1 MKMSCKNI
9 FKSYQDSFDSVGRDV
24 LRDISFTLDSGN
36 SLSISGPSGA
46 GKSTLLN
53 IISGL
58 DNADT
63 GDIYFDNLCFTSLTN
78 SEKTR
83 FRLQNISLV
92 FQSFNLLKDFNVLE
106 NIMLP
111 LIYKGLSKKDSK
123 EHAISALESVDLSN
137 FKLSSVNTLSGGE
150 AQRVGIARALAM
162 NAKII
167 LADEPTGNLDKDTS
181 NSIVNNLVEV
191 CRINKIS
198 LIVVSHD
205 DTVLSKLNIN
215 RKIID
220 GKFI

>member
-1 MKMSCKNI
+1 MRVVCKKI
-9 FKSYQDSFDSVGRDV
+9 SKSYQDSSVVARRDV
-24 LRDISFTLDSGN
+24 LRDISFDLDSGD
-36 SLSISGPSGA
+36 SLSISGPSGV

-58 DNADT
+58 DDADN
-63 GDIYFDNLCFTSLTN
+63 GNIYFDKLCFSNLTTP
-78 SEKTR
+78 EKTK

-106 NIMLP
+106 NVMLP
-111 LIYKGLSKKDSK
+111 LTYKGLSKKDSK
-123 EHAISALESVDLSN
+123 EYAISALDSVDLSN

-150 AQRVGIARALAM
+150 AQRVGIARSLAM

-167 LADEPTGNLDKDTS
+167 LADEPTGNLDKETS
-181 NSIVNNLVEV
+181 NLILNNLVDV
-191 CRINKIS
+191 CRLNKIS

-205 DTVLSKLNIN
+205 DTVLSKLNTN
-215 RKIID
+215 RKIVD

>member
-1 MKMSCKNI
+1 MKVICKKI
-9 FKSYQDSFDSVGRDV
+9 SKSYQDSLGVARRDV
-24 LRDISFTLDSGN
+24 LRDISFNLDSGD

-58 DNADT
+58 DDADD
-63 GDIYFDNLCFTSLTN
+63 GNVYFDKLCFSNLTSP
-78 SEKTR
+78 EKTK
-83 FRLQNISLV
+83 FRLQNISLI

-106 NIMLP
+106 NVMLP
-111 LIYKGLSKKDSK
+111 LIYKGLSKKDS
-123 EHAISALESVDLSN
+123 EEAALSALDAVDLST

-167 LADEPTGNLDKDTS
+167 LADEPTGNLDKETS
-181 NSIVNNLVEV
+181 NLILNNLVDV
-191 CRINKIS
+191 CRVNKIS

-205 DTVLSKLNIN
+205 DTVLSKLNTN
-215 RKIID
+215 RKIVD

>member
-1 MKMSCKNI
+1 MKVICKNI
-9 FKSYQDSFDSVGRDV
+9 SKSYQDSLAVARRDV
-24 LRDISFTLDSGN
+24 LRDISFNLDSGD

-58 DNADT
+58 DDAND
-63 GDIYFDNLCFTSLTN
+63 GNVYFDKLCFSNLTSP
-78 SEKTR
+78 EKTK

-106 NIMLP
+106 NVMLP
-111 LIYKGLSKKDSK
+111 LTYKGLSKKDSK
-123 EHAISALESVDLSN
+123 EYAISALDSVDLSN

-167 LADEPTGNLDKDTS
+167 LADEPTGNLDKETS
-181 NSIVNNLVEV
+181 NLILNNLVDV
-191 CRINKIS
+191 CRLNKIS

-205 DTVLSKLNIN
+205 DTVLSKLNTN
-215 RKIID
+215 RKIVD

>member
-1 MKMSCKNI
+1 MKVICKKI
-9 FKSYQDSFDSVGRDV
+9 SKSYQDSSVVARRDV
-24 LRDISFTLDSGN
+24 LRDISFNLDSGD
-36 SLSISGPSGA
+36 SLSISGPSGV

-58 DNADT
+58 DDADN
-63 GDIYFDNLCFTSLTN
+63 GNIYFDKLCFSNLTTP
-78 SEKTR
+78 EKTK

-106 NIMLP
+106 NVMLP
-111 LIYKGLSKKDSK
+111 LIYKGLSKKDCK
-123 EHAISALESVDLSN
+123 EYAIAALDSVDLSN
-137 FKLSSVNTLSGGE
+137 FKLSPVNTLSGGE

-181 NSIVNNLVEV
+181 NLILNNLVDI
-191 CRINKIS
+191 CRLNKIS

-205 DTVLSKLNIN
+205 DTVLSKLNTN
-215 RKIID
+215 RKIVD

>member
-1 MKMSCKNI
+1 MKVICKNI
-9 FKSYQDSFDSVGRDV
+9 SKSYQDSLVVARRDV
-24 LRDISFTLDSGN
+24 LRDISFNLDSGD

-58 DNADT
+58 DDADD
-63 GDIYFDNLCFTSLTN
+63 GNIYFDKLCFSSLT
-78 SEKTR
+78 SPEKTK
-83 FRLQNISLV
+83 FRLQNISLI

-106 NIMLP
+106 NVMLP

-123 EHAISALESVDLSN
+123 EAALSALDAVDLSN

-167 LADEPTGNLDKDTS
+167 LADEPTGNLDKETS
-181 NSIVNNLVEV
+181 NLILNNLVDV
-191 CRINKIS
+191 CRVNKIS

-205 DTVLSKLNIN
+205 DTVLSKLNTN
-215 RKIID
+215 RKIVD

>member
-9 FKSYQDSFDSVGRDV
+9 FKSYQDSLDSIERDV

-58 DNADT
+58 DDADT
-63 GDIYFDNLCFTSLTN
+63 GDIYFDNLCFSSLTN
-78 SEKTR
+78 SEKTK

-123 EHAISALESVDLSN
+123 EYAMAALDCVDLSN

-181 NSIVNNLVEV
+181 NLILNNLVDI
-191 CRINKIS
+191 CRLNKIS

-205 DTVLSKLNIN
+205 DTVLSKLNTN
-215 RKIID
+215 RKIVD

>member
-1 MKMSCKNI
+1 MKITCSNICK
-9 FKSYQDSFDSVGRDV
+9 SFQNNTTTMNRDV
-24 LRDISFTLDSGN
+24 LCGISFDLESGD

-58 DNADT
+58 DDADR
-63 GDIYFDNLCFTSLTN
+63 GDIYFDNLCFSNLKTN
-78 SEKTR
+78 EKTK

-111 LIYKGLSKKDSK
+111 LSYKGFSKKDSEK
-123 EHAISALESVDLSN
+123 HALSALDDVDLSN
-137 FKLSSVNTLSGGE
+137 FKSSSVTTLSGGE

-162 NAKII
+162 NTKII

-181 NSIVNNLVEV
+181 NSIVNSLVDV
-191 CRINKIS
+191 CKMNKVS
-198 LIVVSHD
+198 LVVVSHD
-205 DTVLSKLNIN
+205 DSVLSKLNIN
-215 RKIID
+215 KKIMD

>member
-58 DNADT
+58 DDADT

-92 FQSFNLLKDFNVLE
+92 FQSFNLLKDFNVIE

-123 EHAISALESVDLSN
+123 EHAL
-137 FKLSSVNTLSGGE
+137 
-150 AQRVGIARALAM
+150 
-162 NAKII
+162 
-167 LADEPTGNLDKDTS
+167 
-181 NSIVNNLVEV
+181 
-191 CRINKIS
+191 S
-198 LIVVSHD
+198 LIH
-205 DTVLSKLNIN
+205 I
-215 RKIID
+215 
-220 GKFI
+220 

>member
-198 LIVVSHD
+198 LIIVSHD

>member
-1 MKMSCKNI
+1 MKVICKNI
-9 FKSYQDSFDSVGRDV
+9 SKSYQDSLVVARRDV
-24 LRDISFTLDSGN
+24 LRDISFNLDSGD

-58 DNADT
+58 DDADD
-63 GDIYFDNLCFTSLTN
+63 GNVYFDKLCFSNLTSP
-78 SEKTR
+78 EKTK
-83 FRLQNISLV
+83 FRLQNISLI

-106 NIMLP
+106 NVMLP

-123 EHAISALESVDLSN
+123 EYALSALNAVDLSN
-137 FKLSSVNTLSGGE
+137 FILSSVNTLSGGE

-167 LADEPTGNLDKDTS
+167 LADEPTGNLDKETS
-181 NSIVNNLVEV
+181 NLILNNLVDV
-191 CRINKIS
+191 CRVNKIS

-205 DTVLSKLNIN
+205 DAVLSKLNTN
-215 RKIID
+215 RKIVD

>member
-1 MKMSCKNI
+1 MRVVCKKI
-9 FKSYQDSFDSVGRDV
+9 SKSYQDSSVVARRDV
-24 LRDISFTLDSGN
+24 LRDISFDLDSGD
-36 SLSISGPSGA
+36 SLSISGPSGV

-58 DNADT
+58 DDADN
-63 GDIYFDNLCFTSLTN
+63 GNIYFDKLCFSNLTTP
-78 SEKTR
+78 EKTK

-106 NIMLP
+106 NVMLP
-111 LIYKGLSKKDSK
+111 LTYKGLSKKDSK
-123 EHAISALESVDLSN
+123 EYAISALDSVDLSN

-181 NSIVNNLVEV
+181 NLILNNLVDV
-191 CRINKIS
+191 CRLNKIS

-205 DTVLSKLNIN
+205 DTVLSKLNTN
-215 RKIID
+215 RKIVD

>member
-1 MKMSCKNI
+1 MKMICKNI
-9 FKSYQDSFDSVGRDV
+9 CKSYQDSLVATGRDV
-24 LRDISFTLDSGN
+24 LKNISFSLEPGE
-36 SLSISGPSGA
+36 SLSISGPSGS

-58 DNADT
+58 DDADN
-63 GDIYFDNLCFTSLTN
+63 GDIYFDKLCFSNLSIN
-78 SEKTR
+78 DKTK
-83 FRLQNISLV
+83 FRLENISLV

-111 LIYKGLSKKDSK
+111 LMYKGLSRKDSLN
-123 EHAISALESVDLSN
+123 HAISALDSVDLTR
-137 FKLSSVNTLSGGE
+137 FQLSSVNTLSGGE

-162 NAKII
+162 NSKII

-181 NSIVNNLVEV
+181 NSVVNNLVDV

-198 LIVVSHD
+198 LIIVSHD

-215 RKIID
+215 RKIVD
-220 GKFI
+220 GKFT

>member
-1 MKMSCKNI
+1 MKVICKNI
-9 FKSYQDSFDSVGRDV
+9 SKSYQDSLVVARRDV
-24 LRDISFTLDSGN
+24 LRDISFNLDSGD
-36 SLSISGPSGA
+36 SLSISGPSGV

-58 DNADT
+58 DDADN
-63 GDIYFDNLCFTSLTN
+63 GNIYFDKLCFSNLTTL
-78 SEKTR
+78 EKTK

-106 NIMLP
+106 NVMLP

-123 EHAISALESVDLSN
+123 EYAISALDSVDLSN

-181 NSIVNNLVEV
+181 NLILNNLVDV
-191 CRINKIS
+191 CRLNKIS

-205 DTVLSKLNIN
+205 DTVLSKLNTN
-215 RKIID
+215 RKIVD

>member
-1 MKMSCKNI
+1 MKVICKKI
-9 FKSYQDSFDSVGRDV
+9 SKSYQDSLVVARRDV
-24 LRDISFTLDSGN
+24 LRDISFNLDSGD
-36 SLSISGPSGA
+36 SLSISGPSGV

-58 DNADT
+58 DDADN
-63 GDIYFDNLCFTSLTN
+63 GNIYFDKLCFSNLTTP
-78 SEKTR
+78 EKTK

-106 NIMLP
+106 NVMLP
-111 LIYKGLSKKDSK
+111 LIYKGLSKKDCK
-123 EHAISALESVDLSN
+123 EYAISALDSVDLSN

-198 LIVVSHD
+198 LIIVSHD

>member
-1 MKMSCKNI
+1 MKVICKKI
-9 FKSYQDSFDSVGRDV
+9 SKSYQDSSVVARRDV
-24 LRDISFTLDSGN
+24 LRDISFNLDSGD
-36 SLSISGPSGA
+36 SLSISGPSGV

-58 DNADT
+58 DDADN
-63 GDIYFDNLCFTSLTN
+63 GNIYFDKLCFSNLTTP
-78 SEKTR
+78 EKTK

-106 NIMLP
+106 NVMLP
-111 LIYKGLSKKDSK
+111 LIYKGLSKKDCK
-123 EHAISALESVDLSN
+123 EYAISALDSVDLSN

-150 AQRVGIARALAM
+150 SQRVGIARALAM

-181 NSIVNNLVEV
+181 NLILNNLVDI
-191 CRINKIS
+191 CRLNKIS

-205 DTVLSKLNIN
+205 DTVLSKLNTN
-215 RKIID
+215 RKIVD

>member
-1 MKMSCKNI
+1 MKVICKNI
-9 FKSYQDSFDSVGRDV
+9 SKSYQDSLVVARRDV
-24 LRDISFTLDSGN
+24 LRDISFNLDSGD

-58 DNADT
+58 DDADD
-63 GDIYFDNLCFTSLTN
+63 GNVYFDKLCFSNLTSP
-78 SEKTR
+78 EKTK
-83 FRLQNISLV
+83 FRLQNISLI

-106 NIMLP
+106 NVMLP

-123 EHAISALESVDLSN
+123 EAALSALDAVDLSN

-167 LADEPTGNLDKDTS
+167 LADEPTGNLDKETS
-181 NSIVNNLVEV
+181 NLILNNLVDV
-191 CRINKIS
+191 CRVNKIS

-205 DTVLSKLNIN
+205 DTVLSKLNTN
-215 RKIID
+215 RKIVD
-220 GKFI
+220 GKFT

>member
-1 MKMSCKNI
+1 MKVICKKI
-9 FKSYQDSFDSVGRDV
+9 SKSYQDSLGVARRDV
-24 LRDISFTLDSGN
+24 LRDISFNLDSGD

-58 DNADT
+58 DDADN
-63 GDIYFDNLCFTSLTN
+63 GNIYFDKLCFSNLTTL
-78 SEKTR
+78 EKTK

-106 NIMLP
+106 NVMLP

-123 EHAISALESVDLSN
+123 EYAISALDSVDLSN

-181 NSIVNNLVEV
+181 NLILNNLVDV
-191 CRINKIS
+191 CRLNKIS

-205 DTVLSKLNIN
+205 DTVLSKLNTN
-215 RKIID
+215 RKIVD

>member
-9 FKSYQDSFDSVGRDV
+9 FKSYQDSLDSIERDV

-58 DNADT
+58 DDADT
-63 GDIYFDNLCFTSLTN
+63 GDIYFDNLCFSSLTN
-78 SEKTR
+78 SEKTK

-92 FQSFNLLKDFNVLE
+92 FQSFNLLKDFNVIE

-123 EHAISALESVDLSN
+123 EYAMAALDCVDLSN

-181 NSIVNNLVEV
+181 NLIINNLVDV
-191 CRINKIS
+191 CRVNKIS
-198 LIVVSHD
+198 LIIVSHD
-205 DTVLSKLNIN
+205 DTVLSRLNTN

>member
-1 MKMSCKNI
+1 MKVTCKNI
-9 FKSYQDSFDSVGRDV
+9 SKSYQDSIVVARRDV
-24 LRDISFTLDSGN
+24 LRDISFNLDSGD
-36 SLSISGPSGA
+36 SLSIAGPSGA

-58 DNADT
+58 DDADN
-63 GDIYFDNLCFTSLTN
+63 GNIYFDKLCFSNLTTP
-78 SEKTR
+78 EKTK

-123 EHAISALESVDLSN
+123 EYAISALDSVDLSN

-181 NSIVNNLVEV
+181 NLILNNLVDV
-191 CRINKIS
+191 CRKNKIS

-205 DTVLSKLNIN
+205 DTVLSKLNTN

>member
-167 LADEPTGNLDKDTS
+167 LADEPTGNLDKETS
-181 NSIVNNLVEV
+181 NLILNNLVDV
-191 CRINKIS
+191 CRVNKIS

-205 DTVLSKLNIN
+205 DAVLSKLNTN
-215 RKIID
+215 RKIVD

>member
-1 MKMSCKNI
+1 MKVICKNI
-9 FKSYQDSFDSVGRDV
+9 SKSYQDSLVVARRDV
-24 LRDISFTLDSGN
+24 LRDISFNLDSGD
-36 SLSISGPSGA
+36 SLSISGPSGV

-58 DNADT
+58 DDADN
-63 GDIYFDNLCFTSLTN
+63 GNIYFDKLCFSNLTTP
-78 SEKTR
+78 EKTK

-106 NIMLP
+106 NVMLP
-111 LIYKGLSKKDSK
+111 LTYKGLSKKDS
-123 EHAISALESVDLSN
+123 EEAALSALDAVDLST

-167 LADEPTGNLDKDTS
+167 LADEPTGNLDKETS
-181 NSIVNNLVEV
+181 NLILNNLVDV
-191 CRINKIS
+191 CRLNKIS

-205 DTVLSKLNIN
+205 DTVLSKLNTN
-215 RKIID
+215 RKIVD

>member
-1 MKMSCKNI
+1 MKVICKNI
-9 FKSYQDSFDSVGRDV
+9 SKSYQDSLVVARRDV
-24 LRDISFTLDSGN
+24 LRDISFNLDSGD

-58 DNADT
+58 DDADD
-63 GDIYFDNLCFTSLTN
+63 GNVYFDKLCFSNLTSP
-78 SEKTR
+78 EKTK
-83 FRLQNISLV
+83 FRLQNISLI

-106 NIMLP
+106 NVMLP

-123 EHAISALESVDLSN
+123 EYALSALDAVDLSN
-137 FKLSSVNTLSGGE
+137 FRLSSVNTLSGGE

-167 LADEPTGNLDKDTS
+167 LADEPTGNLDKETS
-181 NSIVNNLVEV
+181 NLILNNLVDV
-191 CRINKIS
+191 CRVNKIS

-205 DTVLSKLNIN
+205 DAVLSKLNTN
-215 RKIID
+215 RKIVD

>member
-1 MKMSCKNI
+1 MRVVCKKI
-9 FKSYQDSFDSVGRDV
+9 SKSYQDSSVVARRDV
-24 LRDISFTLDSGN
+24 LRDISFDLDSGD
-36 SLSISGPSGA
+36 SLSISGPSGV

-58 DNADT
+58 DDADN
-63 GDIYFDNLCFTSLTN
+63 GNIYFDKLCFSNLTTP
-78 SEKTR
+78 EKTK

-106 NIMLP
+106 NVMLP
-111 LIYKGLSKKDSK
+111 LTYKGLSKKDSK
-123 EHAISALESVDLSN
+123 EYAISALDSVDLSN

-150 AQRVGIARALAM
+150 AQRVGIARALAK

-181 NSIVNNLVEV
+181 NIIINNLVDV
-191 CRINKIS
+191 CRVNKIT
-198 LIVVSHD
+198 LIIVSHD
-205 DTVLSKLNIN
+205 ETVLSKLNTN

>member
-1 MKMSCKNI
+1 MKVICKNI
-9 FKSYQDSFDSVGRDV
+9 SKSYQDSLVVARRDV
-24 LRDISFTLDSGN
+24 LRDISFNLDSGD

-58 DNADT
+58 DDADD
-63 GDIYFDNLCFTSLTN
+63 GNVYFDKLCFSNLTSP
-78 SEKTR
+78 EKTN
-83 FRLQNISLV
+83 FRLQNISLI

-106 NIMLP
+106 NVMLP

-123 EHAISALESVDLSN
+123 EYALSALDAVDLSN

-167 LADEPTGNLDKDTS
+167 LADEPTGNLDKETS
-181 NSIVNNLVEV
+181 NLILNNLVDV
-191 CRINKIS
+191 CRVNKIS

-205 DTVLSKLNIN
+205 DAVLSKLNTN
-215 RKIID
+215 RKIVD

>member
-150 AQRVGIARALAM
+150 AQRVGIARALAT

-181 NSIVNNLVEV
+181 NLIIDNLVDV
-191 CRINKIS
+191 CRVNKIT
-198 LIVVSHD
+198 LMIVSHD
-205 DTVLSKLNIN
+205 DTVLSKLNTN

>member
-63 GDIYFDNLCFTSLTN
+63 GDIYFDNLCFSSLTN
-78 SEKTR
+78 SEKTK

-123 EHAISALESVDLSN
+123 EHAITALESVDLSN

-167 LADEPTGNLDKDTS
+167 LADEPTGNLDKETS
-181 NSIVNNLVEV
+181 NLILNNLVDV
-191 CRINKIS
+191 CRVNKIS

-205 DTVLSKLNIN
+205 DAVLSKLNTN
-215 RKIID
+215 RKIVD

>member
-1 MKMSCKNI
+1 MKVICKKI
-9 FKSYQDSFDSVGRDV
+9 SKSYQDSSVVARRDV
-24 LRDISFTLDSGN
+24 LRDISFNLDSGD

-58 DNADT
+58 DDADN
-63 GDIYFDNLCFTSLTN
+63 GNIYFDKLCFSNLTTP
-78 SEKTR
+78 EKTK

-106 NIMLP
+106 NVMLP
-111 LIYKGLSKKDSK
+111 LIYKGLSKKDCK
-123 EHAISALESVDLSN
+123 EYAISALDSVDLSN

-150 AQRVGIARALAM
+150 SQRVGIARALAM

-181 NSIVNNLVEV
+181 NLILNNLVDI
-191 CRINKIS
+191 CRLNKIS

-205 DTVLSKLNIN
+205 DTVLSKLNTN
-215 RKIID
+215 RKIVD

>member
-9 FKSYQDSFDSVGRDV
+9 FKSYQDSLDSIERDV

-58 DNADT
+58 DDADT
-63 GDIYFDNLCFTSLTN
+63 GDIYFDNLCFSSLTN
-78 SEKTR
+78 SEKTK

-111 LIYKGLSKKDSK
+111 LIYKGLS
-123 EHAISALESVDLSN
+123 
-137 FKLSSVNTLSGGE
+137 
-150 AQRVGIARALAM
+150 
-162 NAKII
+162 
-167 LADEPTGNLDKDTS
+167 
-181 NSIVNNLVEV
+181 
-191 CRINKIS
+191 NKYS
-198 LIVVSHD
+198 
-205 DTVLSKLNIN
+205 
-215 RKIID
+215 
-220 GKFI
+220 

>member
-9 FKSYQDSFDSVGRDV
+9 FKSYQDSLDSIERDV

-58 DNADT
+58 DDADT
-63 GDIYFDNLCFTSLTN
+63 GDIYFDNLCFSSLTN
-78 SEKTR
+78 SEKTK

-123 EHAISALESVDLSN
+123 EYAMAALDCVDLSN

-181 NSIVNNLVEV
+181 NLIINNLVDV
-191 CRINKIS
+191 CRVNKIS
-198 LIVVSHD
+198 LIIVSHD
-205 DTVLSKLNIN
+205 DTVLSRLNTN